1 MIDFTWEEDRVLP
14 LPPLKIQHGFSGVH
28 SIDADYG
35 PSVVTSSRVALAWDP
50 GGKMGEQYD
59 PCTEK
64 HSTVYFNLA
73 EVQKAL
79 HVNPVIGNQNRRPA
93 VKTVNTHWGDCER
106 SMLHIYH

>member
-1 MIDFTWEEDRVLP
+1 
-14 LPPLKIQHGFSGVH
+14 VH

-35 PSVVTSSRVALAWDP
+35 PSVVTSRRVPLAWDP

-79 HVNPVIGNQNRRPA
+79 HINLVIG
-93 VKTVNTHWGDCER
+93 K
-106 SMLHIYH
+106 